1 MVNLYSSEFCMK
13 SKTVETMLEK
23 LYKGKLK
30 SISIH
35 TPEGMVG
42 LGNLMIEKRATGD
55 KVPVLV
61 DEQGFV
67 YEGLKGV
74 LAFMQEQQAISYDGV
89 ASVESWMKIA
99 SHHEGEET
107 ANLYRDLVDE
117 ESKELDAEDERTV
130 EHFKELLD
138 TIWVLIGYGH
148 ALGYPMAEG
157 FKELS
162 KENFSKFTKV
172 DGKFECNKRDDG
184 KILKPKTFRK
194 GDYASVFYA

>member
-1 MVNLYSSEFCMK
+1 MVNLYTSEFCSK
-13 SKTVETMLEK
+13 SRHVETMLEK
-23 LYKGKLK
+23 LYKGKVNK
-30 SISIH
+30 ITIH
-35 TPEGMVG
+35 APEGMVG
-42 LGNLMIEKRATGD
+42 LGNLMLEKRATGD
-55 KVPVLV
+55 RIPVLV

-74 LAFMQEQQAISYDGV
+74 LTFMQEQQAISYDGV
-89 ASVESWMKIA
+89 ASVENWMKVA
-99 SHHEGEET
+99 GQHEGEEN
-107 ANLYRDLVDE
+107 AILYRTLVDE

-148 ALGYPMAEG
+148 ALGYPMAAG

-162 KENFSKFTKV
+162 KENFSKFVKV
-172 DGKFECNKRDDG
+172 DGNFECQKRDDG
-184 KILKPKTFRK
+184 KILKPATFKK